1 MEIQDFKNKF
11 LDKFNKNRCK
21 KDALTMAVKA
31 SLQHNKLYRNNINQY
46 KREKFRNRLKE
57 EILSIS
63 HEYIVTKSQE
73 DFKNDMECLKL
84 KINKE
89 FSHLF
94 LDETTNDS
102 LELGFRISHS
112 QKCLSVYLKHLWCM
126 GKIPMPPLPPIDRN
140 ILRIAC
146 NKSVIPKWTKV
157 NSIKQYNVLIDYLIK
172 AADEMHVTE
181 WELKYYP
188 KSKDKILSKKSIKRS
203 KKKK

>member
-11 LDKFNKNRCK
+11 LEEFNKDRCK
-21 KDALTMAVKA
+21 KNALTMAVNA

-46 KREKFRNRLKE
+46 KRGKFRNRLKE

-73 DFKNDMECLKL
+73 DFKNDIECLKFN
-84 KINKE
+84 INKE

-94 LDETTNDS
+94 LDETTKDS
-102 LELGFRISHS
+102 LEPGFRISHS

-126 GKIPMPPLPPIDRN
+126 NNIPRPPLPPIDRN
-140 ILRIAC
+140 ILKIASK
-146 NKSVIPKWTKV
+146 KSVPKWTKV
-157 NSIKQYNVLIDYLIK
+157 NSIEEYNVLVEYLIN
-172 AADEMHVTE
+172 AASEMHVTE

-188 KSKDKILSKKSIKRS
+188 ASKDKTISKKSTKRS